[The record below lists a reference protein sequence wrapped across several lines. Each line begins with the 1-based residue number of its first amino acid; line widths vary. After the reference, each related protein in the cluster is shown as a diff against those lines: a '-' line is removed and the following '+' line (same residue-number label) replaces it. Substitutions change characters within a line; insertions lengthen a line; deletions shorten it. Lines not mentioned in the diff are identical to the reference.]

1 MAAAVTGQEAAMRLP
16 EPRGPASRFLLRH
29 LREPPHALPDGP
41 PAAGDPLVGE
51 DSALALYLLYELHYR
66 SFDEV
71 DEAWEWHPDLLRLR
85 GRLEGAFLERL
96 VEEAGPPAAAEAT
109 GVAEGLRAL
118 VDADDGPS
126 VSRHLAARGTL
137 HQFLEFVVHRSAYH
151 LKEADPFSWALPR
164 LAGRTKAAL
173 VEIQADEYGG
183 GVEARMHSS
192 LFRQTMEA
200 LGLDGRYGAYLDHL
214 PGPTLATVNLM
225 SLFGLHRRWRGA
237 IVGHLAVTEMTSTE
251 PNRRYGNG
259 LRRLGFGPPATEFYD
274 EHVEADAVH
283 EQIAAHDLAGSLALE
298 GPVMAGDVLFGAR
311 ALLVLD
317 RLVGAHQLAAWRAGR
332 SSLRRPLAAPVPA

>member
-1 MAAAVTGQEAAMRLP
+1 M
-16 EPRGPASRFLLRH
+16 
-29 LREPPHALPDGP
+29 
-41 PAAGDPLVGE
+41 
-51 DSALALYLLYELHYR
+51 
-66 SFDEV
+66 
-71 DEAWEWHPDLLRLR
+71 
-85 GRLEGAFLERL
+85 
-96 VEEAGPPAAAEAT
+96 
-109 GVAEGLRAL
+109 AEGLRAV
-118 VDADDGPS
+118 VDAADGPS

-183 GVEARMHSS
+183 GGGAD
-192 LFRQTMEA
+192 A
-200 LGLDGRYGAYLDHL
+200 LEPLPPDHGGPRPRRAL
-214 PGPTLATVNLM
+214 RRLPPPPGPTLATVNLM

-251 PNRRYGNG
+251 PNRRYGNA

-298 GPVMAGDVLFGAR
+298 GPEMAGDVLFGAR

-317 RLVGAHQLAAWRAGR
+317 RLVGAHQLARGGRGAARSGGRSPRPCRPERHGRGRALPAGALRGAGAARVRPAGR
-332 SSLRRPLAAPVPA
+332 PEPGQRVRAVAEGPQPRAPAAAQGDRLAPGVDRVPFLVHSSKSPRTSRGPSR